1 MIEWLATYWLEVL
14 FGLVLG
20 LIAWGGKKLIHF
32 YTEEMKRLLKA
43 TEDNIWAKVK
53 EKDEKQDQK
62 MDELRA
68 GLLSIQGR
76 AFKEKCRELLEVEH
90 LITVTELENITKD
103 HEAYKG
109 LGGNHEGDTLFNLIL
124 EKAKKDI
131 TS

>member
-32 YTEEMKRLLKA
+32 YVEEMKRLLKA

-62 MDELRA
+62 MNELLA

-131 TS
+131 PS

>member
-32 YTEEMKRLLKA
+32 YVEEMKRLLKA

-62 MDELRA
+62 MNELLA

>member
-1 MIEWLATYWLEVL
+1 MVEWLTTYWLEVA

-32 YTEEMKRLLKA
+32 YIDEMKRALKA
-43 TEDNIWAKVK
+43 TEDNIWAKV
-53 EKDEKQDQK
+53 EQKDKRQDQK

-76 AFKEKCRELLEVEH
+76 AFKEKCHDLLESTH
-90 LITVTELENITKD
+90 IITVEELENIAKD
-103 HEAYKG
+103 HDAYKG
-109 LGGNHEGDTLFNLIL
+109 LGGNHEGDTLFNLII

-131 TS
+131 AS

>member
-32 YTEEMKRLLKA
+32 YVEEMKRLLKA